1 MQQATVHT
9 RHWRRPTRKLSDQQ
23 VARIRALPWEPG
35 ARLARELGVSPSLVS
50 QIRTGLKYKRA
61 LPQQTY
67 YARVTDGSER
77 YSLGSFLTPEA
88 AQNAIDNFKRT
99 NRWPRGSIERT
110 KQGRYR
116 ARLSLNTFATRW
128 AAERAIEQAMTALRP
143 LSLK

>member
-1 MQQATVHT
+1 MQPATVHT
-9 RHWRRPTRKLSDQQ
+9 RQWRRPARKLTEPQ
-23 VARIRALPWEPG
+23 VARIRALPWEPCT
-35 ARLARELGVSPSLVS
+35 RLARELGVSPSLVS
-50 QIRTGLKYKRA
+50 QIRNGYRYKRA

-77 YSLGSFLTPEA
+77 YALGSFLTPEA
-88 AQNAIDNFKRT
+88 AQNAIDNFPRT

-116 ARLSLNTFATRW
+116 ARVALNTYATRW
-128 AAERAIEQAMTALRP
+128 AAERAIEKAMTALRP